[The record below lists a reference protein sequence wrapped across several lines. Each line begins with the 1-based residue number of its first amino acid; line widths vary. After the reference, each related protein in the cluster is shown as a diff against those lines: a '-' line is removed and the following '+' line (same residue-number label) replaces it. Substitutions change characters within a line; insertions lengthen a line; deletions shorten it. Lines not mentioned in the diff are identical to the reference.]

1 MYSTCLFCHSSLGA
15 NEVVEAFPIGRR
27 LAFDAA
33 RGRLWVVCRRCERWN
48 LTPLEERWEAIETC
62 ERLFR
67 GARLRAS
74 TGQIGLARLT
84 EGLELVRVGE
94 PLRPEMAAWRYGDQ
108 FGRRRRKA
116 LLRTGAGLVF
126 VGGLAV
132 GGVTL
137 GAPAAA
143 LWALTMAGTRRA
155 IVGREGDLV
164 ALIPQADGP
173 ALVVRRGALHSARL
187 AWELGSR
194 DWVLELGDGEGMIV
208 VRGADRVRVAGL
220 LLPAVNRNGANG
232 RVTRDALALLER
244 HGSPDA
250 LFTAE
255 AREWEG
261 TTRMGYR
268 DAPGGR
274 VEFIAEGP
282 RGFLAR
288 LEPAHRLALEMAAHE
303 ESERHALAGELAL
316 LVEAWRAA
324 EEIAAIADSLLI
336 SDTVRDAEV
345 RLRKRVPPIDA

>member
-1 MYSTCLFCHSSLGA
+1 MYSTCIFCHGALGT

-67 GARLRAS
+67 AARLRAS

-116 LLRTGAGLVF
+116 LIHAGAGLVLG
-126 VGGLAV
+126 GGLAA
-132 GGVTL
+132 GGIAF
-137 GAPAAA
+137 GAPVAA
-143 LWALTMAGTRRA
+143 LWGLMLLGARRA
-155 IVGREGDLV
+155 GGKVGDV
-164 ALIPQADGP
+164 IALIPQAEGP
-173 ALVVRRGALHSARL
+173 SLAVKRGALSSARL
-187 AWELGSR
+187 AWEFGSR
-194 DWVLELGDGEGMIV
+194 DWVLELGEGERMII
-208 VRGADRVRVAGL
+208 VRGAERVPIAGL
-220 LLPAVNRNGANG
+220 LLPAMNWNGANA
-232 RVTRDALALLER
+232 RLTRDALALLEQ
-244 HGSPDA
+244 HGSAEA
-250 LFTAE
+250 LFAAE

-274 VEFIAEGP
+274 VEYVAEGP

-303 ESERHALAGELAL
+303 ESERQALGGELAL
-316 LVEAWRAA
+316 LEQAWKAA
-324 EEIAAIADSLLI
+324 EEIAAIADSLLMPD
-336 SDTVRDAEV
+336 SVRDAEK
-345 RLRKRVPPIDA
+345 RLRSTS